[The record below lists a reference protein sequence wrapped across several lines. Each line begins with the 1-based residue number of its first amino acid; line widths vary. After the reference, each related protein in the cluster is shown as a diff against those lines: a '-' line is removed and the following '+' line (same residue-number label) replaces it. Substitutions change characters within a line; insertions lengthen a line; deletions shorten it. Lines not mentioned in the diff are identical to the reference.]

1 MQVDAGRPGKR
12 RLTVTFQDQ
21 TRSGVPSNARFALL
35 GWEFRPAWS
44 GRKPGNFH
52 PSKRKCV
59 CWGPRI
65 WTVWMVLLLALL
77 LAGTGCGDKK
87 KKQAKVPAPP
97 PTLVSPAAKPTEP
110 VPPPQQQLPTKPES
124 SWRQTGTAS
133 WYVPEPAGRKTA
145 SGEAYSFTA
154 LTAAHRTLPLQSL
167 VRVTNLKTNSQAIV
181 RINDRG
187 PFIGARI
194 IDLSLAAAKA
204 LDVWRAGT
212 ATVKLEVVHAP
223 AAIDIGGR
231 WCVQIGAFRQHT
243 SALDLKQSLVARYR
257 QARVLEFPGSTGYW
271 VRVRVQDDDRRLAQQ
286 VASNIK
292 VNEGGVF
299 LVRLD

>member
-1 MQVDAGRPGKR
+1 M
-12 RLTVTFQDQ
+12 
-21 TRSGVPSNARFALL
+21 
-35 GWEFRPAWS
+35 
-44 GRKPGNFH
+44 
-52 PSKRKCV
+52 
-59 CWGPRI
+59 
-65 WTVWMVLLLALL
+65 LLALL

-97 PTLVSPAAKPTEP
+97 PTLVPPAAKPGEP

-124 SWRQTGTAS
+124 SWTQTGTAS

-187 PFIGARI
+187 PFIGARV
-194 IDLSLAAAKA
+194 IDLSVAAAKA
-204 LDVWRAGT
+204 LDVWKPGL
-212 ATVKLEVVHAP
+212 ATVKLEVMHAP

-231 WCVQIGAFRQHT
+231 WCVQIGAFRQRT
-243 SALDLKQSLVARYR
+243 SALGLKQDLMSRYR
-257 QARVLEFPGSTGYW
+257 QARVLDFPGSTGYW
-271 VRVRVQDDDRRLAQQ
+271 VRVRVRDDDRRLAQQ